1 MFTRLLVV
9 CSCGLGFFGSM
20 ETVLAQTAVREVDAG
35 SREVAAERLVFNVRS
50 FGAVGDG
57 VTLDT
62 SAIQQAIDT
71 CHAQE
76 GGTVLVP
83 AGRYLIGTL
92 FLKSHVHLELTSTA
106 VLLGTSDLNC
116 YASHIEPC
124 GFVNA
129 AHINKCL
136 IYAEDAEGISLSGG
150 GAIDGQ
156 GGAFPAAAPDGQWG
170 ERPML
175 MRFVRCRRV
184 TLTGLLLRDAGA
196 WCAHFLRCSDVRVQ
210 GVTIR
215 NLAKFNNDG
224 IDLMGTENVTISD
237 CLITCEDDAICLQD
251 MFDDAP
257 VRNVVITN
265 CVMSTRWSAIR
276 TGGAHRGGIRD
287 VTVSNCVIH
296 DTFGC
301 GIKLQISGN
310 GTLENMAFS
319 NIVMRNVSAPISL
332 RFGNHH
338 YNNEQRDARHPW
350 GGMKNILFDNIRAS
364 VCDEQ
369 ALRAGI
375 ASHYPPESAAQPHPG
390 EERQCISICGIPG
403 HPVEGVTLSDIHIT
417 YPGGG
422 TAEDAARRDLPE
434 LEDQYPEYFMFG
446 VLPAYGIYARHAR
459 GLTLDNVHLE
469 LAGADRRP
477 AVLCDDAEEVHVSNL
492 RASGGQAESALVCL
506 RDTRDVC
513 LQGVRPLSRVDS
525 LLQLEGATSGEVVLL
540 NNDLHRCQQAV
551 RYADGA
557 TSQALIEA
565 APIGEAMSAGEER
578 QASQSPAA
586 APNVGAG
593 R

>member
-1 MFTRLLVV
+1 MVTRLLVV
-9 CSCGLGFFGSM
+9 CSCGIWFLGSC
-20 ETVLAQTAVREVDAG
+20 ETVGAQTVAVEVDAG
-35 SREVAAERLVFNVRS
+35 SRGEATSRSIYDVRN

-62 SAIQQAIDT
+62 PAIQQAIDT
-71 CHAQE
+71 CHAQG

-83 AGRYLIGTL
+83 TGNYLIGTL
-92 FLKSHVHLELTSTA
+92 FLKSHVHMELASTA
-106 VLLGTSDLNC
+106 VMLGTTDLSL
-116 YASHIEPC
+116 YARDIEPC

-129 AHINKCL
+129 AQINKCL
-136 IYAEDAEGISLSGG
+136 IYAEDAEGISLGG
-150 GAIDGQ
+150 GGTIDGQ
-156 GGAFPAAAPDGQWG
+156 GAAFPAATPDGQWG

-184 TLTGLLLRDAGA
+184 TLTGLLLRNAGA
-196 WCAHFLRCSDVRVQ
+196 WCTHFMRCSDVRVR
-210 GVTIR
+210 GITIH

-237 CLITCEDDAICLQD
+237 CLITCEDDAICLQN

-265 CVMSTRWSAIR
+265 CIMSTRWSAIR
-276 TGGAHRGGIRD
+276 SGGAHRGGIRD

-296 DTFGC
+296 DTYGC

-310 GTLENMAFS
+310 GTMENMTFS

-364 VCDEQ
+364 ICDEPT
-369 ALRAGI
+369 LRAGI
-375 ASHYPPESAAQPHPG
+375 AAHYPPESAAQPNPG

-422 TAEDAARRDLPE
+422 TAEDAARRNLPE

-469 LAGADRRP
+469 LNGADRRP
-477 AVLCDDAEEVHVSNL
+477 AVFCDDVEGVHVSSL
-492 RASGGQAESALVCL
+492 RAAGGHAGGALVCL
-506 RDTRDVC
+506 CDTRDVC
-513 LQGVRPLSRVDS
+513 LQGLRPLSRVDA
-525 LLQLEGATSGEVVLL
+525 LLQLEGAASGEVVML

-557 TSQALIEA
+557 TPQALVE
-565 APIGEAMSAGEER
+565 PT
-578 QASQSPAA
+578 P
-586 APNVGAG
+586 VGN
-593 R
+593 